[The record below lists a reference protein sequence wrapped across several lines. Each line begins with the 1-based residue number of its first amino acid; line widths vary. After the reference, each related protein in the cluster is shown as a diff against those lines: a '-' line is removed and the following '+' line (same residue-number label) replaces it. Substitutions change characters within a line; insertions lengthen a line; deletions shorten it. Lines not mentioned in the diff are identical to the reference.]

1 MNDIFS
7 RTQMLIGEDGLNLLK
22 QKTVAVFGIGGV
34 GSYSVEA
41 LARSGIGKLIL
52 IDNDEIAPSNI
63 NRQIH
68 ANIKTVGQPKV
79 EAMKNRILDINPE
92 LQVLIHQKLYNT
104 NTSAEL
110 LLDSYDYVI
119 DAIDMV
125 SAKIDLIERCT
136 SRNINIISAMGAG
149 NKLDPSQLKITDIFK
164 TSVCPL
170 AKVMRHELRKR
181 GVKKL
186 DVVYSTELPIKPLE
200 SSNGETKG
208 RQTPGSIAFV
218 PAVSGLM
225 IASVVIRNLLNI
237 KVNSKFPS

>member
-22 QKTVAVFGIGGV
+22 QKTVAIFGIGGV

-79 EAMKNRILDINPE
+79 EAMKNRILDINPD
-92 LQVLIHQKLYNT
+92 LQVLIHKKLYNT

-125 SAKIDLIERCT
+125 SSKIDLIERCT
-136 SRNINIISAMGAG
+136 ARNINIISAMGAG
-149 NKLDPSQLKITDIFK
+149 NKLDPSKLQITDIFK

-181 GVKKL
+181 GVQKL

-200 SSNGETKG
+200 SPNGETKG

-237 KVNSKFPS
+237 KVNLS